1 MNFPNFHLG
10 TDHDRE
16 PTPTGTSSGQTQV
29 LQNEEREIDVKERQ
43 IIEEYFMEGC
53 GCLRRCSSHI
63 DESFLS
69 KMRSNC
75 AELTHDQLDLLVMGQ
90 LLAVVNY
97 SAATTSM
104 RHEPHH
110 SIKKSTQFLFGGD
123 NVKKGSMYE
132 HSLLYLQL

>member
-16 PTPTGTSSGQTQV
+16 PTGTSSGQTQV
-29 LQNEEREIDVKERQ
+29 LLHEEGEIDVRERQ
-43 IIEEYFMEGC
+43 MIEEYLMEGC

-75 AELTHDQLDLLVMGQ
+75 AKLTHNQLDLLVMGQ

-110 SIKKSTQFLFGGD
+110 RIKKSTQFLFGGD
-123 NVKKGSMYE
+123 KVKKRSI
-132 HSLLYLQL
+132 